1 MDINSRYTF
10 SAPQYSKPKTDVA
23 FKSHRL
29 LEVFTVP
36 DYDTLKGFSYVLGN
50 GQKVV
55 IIPKPKAPISLST
68 VVKTGAFNEVDN
80 KKRGISHLLEHMM
93 FDGSKGLKPGEFDK
107 IIESLGGEFNA
118 GTNYHFTK
126 YYFQVA
132 GAKWEEFAD
141 SLKAYA
147 NLLKY
152 PRLPRSQF
160 KKEKEIV
167 IKEIHQREDE
177 PQRQCYDSMIKN
189 LLGIKTNSPCL
200 ILGTEENIRNITR
213 RDVLAYHRQAY
224 TPDNMELYI
233 SGDINPEKTIKIID
247 KLFDTEDFCP
257 SDKSLNFTEISP
269 LNKTKIEFLSD
280 PNVEASSIVLGF
292 AGPKNSDIRET
303 VSTQALVSIL
313 GLDETSR
320 INKFLKKL
328 DTEAFMGTDI
338 ISSNPSHPRILFIDM
353 DVLPGQEQASLNCVK
368 RAFKSLKT
376 NPVTQDELNKVKG
389 NMLYSFK
396 KNNATSEELTGTLED
411 LGGLEVYKNIT
422 DIIKSLTRK
431 DINGVA
437 NKYLNTKKASV
448 SILQPSNKKNRNI
461 SFNGRLLN
469 TKYITQKTLKNNLQ
483 LIVNDNPHLLFT
495 SAKIQLVS
503 PVVPKPGTVE
513 VLARMLNSSSAK
525 YSQEELVMKKAKRNL
540 EIDFDSIPT
549 GLLLDISTEKEH
561 FPEALEIM
569 KELICKPALNKAN
582 FKKIVKEL
590 KLEFDANPLMVEDR
604 AFEEMYG
611 NHPLGN
617 SARKIKE
624 VLKNVTFEDVQKY
637 YSALMPNCT
646 AHVVVTGPITSG
658 ENLLPVIESKFKS
671 LGTFAPKKPPQKW
684 SLKTPEKTVVAVQ
697 TEKGR
702 KHSHICQLFHIEA
715 DNIEDIAAL
724 SVMDGI
730 LGLGATARLYKD
742 LREKQ
747 KLAYETW
754 STFIQSTKIAAQ
766 MFGIKTDIE
775 SPEGSTNS
783 IEKSL
788 RSFKKHIDRMAK
800 TSVTSEEL
808 ARAKRSLHSEEVL
821 SLESSEG
828 QSAAILVKAH
838 TKEKAEYYNL
848 WAKAIQ
854 RVTPTD
860 IKRVTRK
867 YLYNRPS
874 VISIIT
880 TKKGIQEAKEFLT
893 NQGELKVF

>member
-1 MDINSRYTF
+1 MYITSRYTS
-10 SAPQYSKPKTDVA
+10 SAPQYSQPKADFA
-23 FKSHRL
+23 FKSHQL
-29 LEVFTVP
+29 LEVFNVP
-36 DYDTLKGFSYVLGN
+36 HYNTLKGFSYVLGN
-50 GQKVV
+50 RQKVV
-55 IIPKPKAPISLST
+55 IIPKPKAPISVST
-68 VVKTGAFNEVDN
+68 VVKAGAFNEVDD

-93 FDGSKGLKPGEFDK
+93 FDGSKGLKPREFDK
-107 IIESLGGEFNA
+107 IIESQGGEFNA
-118 GTNYHFTK
+118 GTNYHVTN
-126 YYFQVA
+126 YYFQIA

-147 NLLKY
+147 KMIKS

-160 KKEKEIV
+160 EKEKEIV
-167 IKEIHQREDE
+167 IREIHQSEDE
-177 PQRQCYDSMIKN
+177 PQKHCYDLMIKN
-189 LLGIKTNSPCL
+189 LLGLKTNSPYL
-200 ILGTEENIRNITR
+200 IAGTEENIRNITR
-213 RDVLAYHRQAY
+213 RDVLGYHRKAY
-224 TPDNMELYI
+224 TPDNMEVYI
-233 SGDINPEKTIKIID
+233 SGDVNPDKTIRIID

-257 SDKSLNFTEISP
+257 SGKPLNFTEIRP
-269 LNKTKIEFLSD
+269 LNKTKIEFLSA

-292 AGPKNSDIRET
+292 VGPKNSDIRET
-303 VSTQALVSIL
+303 VSAQALVSIL

-396 KNNATSEELTGTLED
+396 KSNATSEELTGILED

-422 DIIKSLTRK
+422 KIIKSLTLK

-437 NKYLNTKKASV
+437 DKYLNTQKASV
-448 SILQPSNKKNRNI
+448 SILQPANKKNRNI
-461 SFNGRLLN
+461 TFCGRLLN

-483 LIVNDNPHLLFT
+483 LIVNDNPNLIFT
-495 SAKIQLVS
+495 SAKIKLIS

-525 YSQEELVMKKAKRNL
+525 YSQEELVMKKAKKNL
-540 EIDFDSIPT
+540 EIDFDCIPAGLSI
-549 GLLLDISTEKEH
+549 DISTEKEH
-561 FPEALEIM
+561 FSEALEIM
-569 KELICKPALNKAN
+569 KELLCKPALNKNN

-624 VLKNVTFEDVQKY
+624 VLKNVTLADVQKY
-637 YSALMPNCT
+637 YSALMSNCT
-646 AHVVVTGPITSG
+646 AHTVVTGPITSKK
-658 ENLLPVIESKFKS
+658 NLLPVIESKFKS

-684 SLKTPEKTVVAVQ
+684 SLKTPERTVVAVQ

-702 KHSHICQLFHIEA
+702 KHSDICQLFHIEVN
-715 DNIEDIAAL
+715 NIEDIAAL
-724 SVMDGI
+724 SLMDGI
-730 LGLGATARLYKD
+730 LGLGATARLFKD

-754 STFIQSTKIAAQ
+754 STFIPATKIASQ

-775 SPEGSTNS
+775 SPEGTTNS

-788 RSFKKHIDRMAK
+788 RGFKKHIDRMAK

-808 ARAKRSLHSEEVL
+808 ARAKRSLYSEELL

-828 QSAAILVKAH
+828 QSVAILEKAH

-848 WAKAIQ
+848 WAKAIK
-854 RVTPTD
+854 RVAPAD
-860 IKRVTRK
+860 IKRVARK

-880 TKKGIQEAKEFLT
+880 TKKGLQESKEFLA